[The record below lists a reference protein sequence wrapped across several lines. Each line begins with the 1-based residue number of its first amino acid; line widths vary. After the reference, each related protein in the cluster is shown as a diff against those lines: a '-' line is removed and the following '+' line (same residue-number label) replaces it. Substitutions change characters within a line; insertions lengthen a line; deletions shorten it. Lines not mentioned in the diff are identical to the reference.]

1 MKELFVEMR
10 GRAQRKER
18 AAEAQR
24 VAVRGS
30 GLRIGSYLGLRT
42 LEASFRGVPL
52 RLEQELTEGATGGYL
67 WAGTVRMLERVLTCG
82 ALDSDGDVAPLR
94 VLELGSGVGLGA
106 LILALAGAAVVATDR
121 ASALALLRR
130 NVAAHPPASDRLVG
144 SGGSVRVMEHAWGTA
159 PTAELQREVE
169 RGFDLIVACD
179 CVYATHAVEPL
190 VASLVALST
199 PGRTRLIVANAQR
212 TALEVFVR
220 RAAPHFSLAF
230 IATGGGE
237 ETDVEEATTPGASA
251 AAAAAAERVEEVKVR
266 VYDGARH

>member
-1 MKELFVEMR
+1 M
-10 GRAQRKER
+10 Q
-18 AAEAQR
+18 
-24 VAVRGS
+24 
-30 GLRIGSYLGLRT
+30 T
-42 LEASFRGVPL
+42 PL
-52 RLEQELTEGATGGYL
+52 L
-67 WAGTVRMLERVLTCG
+67 
-82 ALDSDGDVAPLR
+82 
-94 VLELGSGVGLGA
+94 
-106 LILALAGAAVVATDR
+106 
-121 ASALALLRR
+121 
-130 NVAAHPPASDRLVG
+130 
-144 SGGSVRVMEHAWGTA
+144 
-159 PTAELQREVE
+159 
-169 RGFDLIVACD
+169 
-179 CVYATHAVEPL
+179 L